1 MTANFIA
8 DLTRGGPLFS
18 VIIIYDKARV
28 NDSWNPAEQ
37 CQNEAEEET
46 RNAASH
52 KHGKGRQHHAK
63 EIT

>member
-8 DLTRGGPLFS
+8 DLTCGDALLS
-18 VIIIYDKARV
+18 VIIIYHQARV

-37 CQNEAEEET
+37 CQNETEEET
-46 RNAASH
+46 RNAAGH
-52 KHGKGRQHHAK
+52 KHRKWRQDHAK